1 MCNATKWEGCMK
13 LLLRRDQQTSGII
26 RNTITFAI
34 TVRAEL
40 SAEERQNIQKYK
52 LGDSILYSRGELA
65 DRGSGLLGLASRVAF
80 HAMNISVT
88 VNDLVQGKRIECKD
102 ILEMLGVQE
111 QIKEAAGTFK
121 AVLEAASHFGGDEV
135 LEL

>member
-1 MCNATKWEGCMK
+1 MK
-13 LLLRRDQQTSGII
+13 LLLRREQQTSGLI
-26 RNTITFAI
+26 RSTVTFSI

-40 SAEERQNIQKYK
+40 SPEERRNIEKYK
-52 LGDSILYSRGELA
+52 LGDSVLYTRGELT
-65 DRGSGLLGLASRVAF
+65 DRGSGLLGLASRAAF
-80 HAMNISVT
+80 HLMNISVS

-111 QIKEAAGTFK
+111 QLKEAAATFK
-121 AVLEAASHFGGDEV
+121 SVLEAAAHFGGDEV

>member
-1 MCNATKWEGCMK
+1 MK

>member
-1 MCNATKWEGCMK
+1 MK
-13 LLLRRDQQTSGII
+13 LLLRREQQTSGII

-40 SAEERQNIQKYK
+40 SPEERQNIQKYK
-52 LGDSILYSRGELA
+52 LGESVLYTRGELT
-65 DRGSGLLGLASRVAF
+65 DRGSGLLGLASRAAF
-80 HAMNISVT
+80 HLMNISVT

-111 QIKEAAGTFK
+111 QLKEAAATFK
-121 AVLEAASHFGGDEV
+121 SVLEAAAHFGGDEV

>member
-1 MCNATKWEGCMK
+1 MK
-13 LLLRRDQQTSGII
+13 LLLRREQQTSGLI

-52 LGDSILYSRGELA
+52 LGDSVLYSRGELT
-65 DRGSGLLGLASRVAF
+65 DRGSGFLGLASRAAF
-80 HAMNISVT
+80 HLMNISVT
-88 VNDLVQGKRIECKD
+88 VNDLVQGKRIECKS

-111 QIKEAAGTFK
+111 QVKEAATTFK
-121 AVLEAASHFGGDEV
+121 AVLDAAAHFGGDEV
-135 LEL
+135 VEL